1 MIIERVEAL
10 YFSPTGNVKKV
21 CETIG
26 REIADRM
33 GAEYSS
39 FDFTLSDKR
48 GVLKDY
54 GAGDL
59 IVLGVPVYARRV
71 PNKIRPFICEYIKGN
86 NTKIIPVC
94 CFGNR
99 SFGDTLTEMRD
110 LAIENNFIPAAAAA
124 VVSEHAFAPE
134 LATGRPDENDMKEI
148 TEFARE
154 AAKKLIDSDDDQLSV
169 LVNAGCRKGD
179 ISCYYNALFLPGSS
193 PAGAYYQPLRADGK
207 PAQFLKAKPK
217 TDEELCNKCGVC
229 AEVCPMGSISRTD
242 FSEITG
248 VCIKCQACVKHCHG
262 GAKYFDDEDFLSHR
276 QMLTENYT
284 GRRESQF
291 FVYN

>member
-21 CETIG
+21 CEAVG
-26 REIADRM
+26 REIAGRM

-39 FDFTLSDKR
+39 FDFTLPNGR

-59 IVLGVPVYARRV
+59 IVLGLPVYAGRI
-71 PNKIRPFICEYIKGN
+71 PNKIRPFVCEYIKGN

-94 CFGNR
+94 CYGNR
-99 SFGDTLTEMRD
+99 SFGDALTELRD
-110 LAIENNFIPAAAAA
+110 LSIENNFIPVAAAA

-134 LATGRPDENDMKEI
+134 LATGRPDEEDMEAVRD
-148 TEFARE
+148 FASQ
-154 AAKKLIDSDDDQLSV
+154 AADKLIEADDERMSASV
-169 LVNAGCRKGD
+169 KAGCRKGD
-179 ISCYYNALFLPGSS
+179 ISCYYNVLFLPGSS
-193 PAGAYYQPLRADGK
+193 PAGAYYQPMRADGK

-217 TDEELCNKCGVC
+217 TDQELCNKCGVC
-229 AEVCPMGSISRTD
+229 AEVCPMGSISRTN
-242 FSEITG
+242 FSEVEGI
-248 VCIKCQACVKHCHG
+248 CIKCQACVKHCHS

-276 QMLTENYT
+276 QMLTENFT
-284 GRRESQF
+284 GRKENMF
-291 FVYN
+291 FL

>member
-39 FDFTLSDKR
+39 FDFTLPDKR

-59 IVLGVPVYARRV
+59 IVLGVPVYAGRV
-71 PNKIRPFICEYIKGN
+71 PNKIRPFICDYIKGN

-99 SFGDTLTEMRD
+99 SFGDTLTEIRD
-110 LAIENNFIPAAAAA
+110 LSIENNFIPVAAA
-124 VVSEHAFAPE
+124 VPFTVFSRQ
-134 LATGRPDENDMKEI
+134 TG
-148 TEFARE
+148 A
-154 AAKKLIDSDDDQLSV
+154 
-169 LVNAGCRKGD
+169 
-179 ISCYYNALFLPGSS
+179 
-193 PAGAYYQPLRADGK
+193 
-207 PAQFLKAKPK
+207 
-217 TDEELCNKCGVC
+217 
-229 AEVCPMGSISRTD
+229 
-242 FSEITG
+242 
-248 VCIKCQACVKHCHG
+248 H
-262 GAKYFDDEDFLSHR
+262 
-276 QMLTENYT
+276 
-284 GRRESQF
+284 
-291 FVYN
+291 

>member
-39 FDFTLSDKR
+39 FDFTLPDKR

-59 IVLGVPVYARRV
+59 IVLGVPVYAGRV
-71 PNKIRPFICEYIKGN
+71 PNKIRPFICDYIKGN

-99 SFGDTLTEMRD
+99 SFGDTLTEIRD
-110 LAIENNFIPAAAAA
+110 LSIENNFIPVAAAA
-124 VVSEHAFAPE
+124 VVSEHAFTVE
-134 LATGRPDENDMKEI
+134 LAKGRPDDRDMEEVKGFASRAADMLIAAEDD
-148 TEFARE
+148 EFSA
-154 AAKKLIDSDDDQLSV
+154 

-242 FSEITG
+242 FSEVTG
-248 VCIKCQACVKHCHG
+248 TCIKCHACVRHCHA
-262 GAKYFDDEDFLSHR
+262 GAKFFDDEDFVSHR
-276 QMLTENYT
+276 KMLEDNFKSRKEN
-284 GRRESQF
+284 F
-291 FVYN
+291 FFM